1 VERKINARIIVQI
14 LGCHLKAILLGIVP
28 LRSTVVM
35 RRLHSELRR
44 SVMTTDRDEKLLDLT
59 LEGGCSVYVCLGH
72 GHINDDCRRVLALA
86 LVNSLPP
93 IRADLLA

>member
-35 RRLHSELRR
+35 KPDFANHPR
-44 SVMTTDRDEKLLDLT
+44 SDDLSSF
-59 LEGGCSVYVCLGH
+59 E
-72 GHINDDCRRVLALA
+72 
-86 LVNSLPP
+86 
-93 IRADLLA
+93 